1 MEMDSFENLV
11 ISLLDSDAMKGCF
24 KKEIARVLNLPIIC
38 ITDVWLNT
46 KLVNGVVTQ
55 EVYVSFVDAEIM
67 KEDLMKL
74 PFKYIY
80 ENCIVFDVGDTI
92 L

>member
-1 MEMDSFENLV
+1 MENFDSLV

-24 KKEIARVLNLPIIC
+24 MKELSRLLNIPVVC
-38 ITDVWLNT
+38 VTDIWIQTEVT
-46 KLVNGVVTQ
+46 GGVVCQ
-55 EVYVSFVDAEIM
+55 ELYVSFVDAKIL
-67 KEDLMKL
+67 KKDLMKL